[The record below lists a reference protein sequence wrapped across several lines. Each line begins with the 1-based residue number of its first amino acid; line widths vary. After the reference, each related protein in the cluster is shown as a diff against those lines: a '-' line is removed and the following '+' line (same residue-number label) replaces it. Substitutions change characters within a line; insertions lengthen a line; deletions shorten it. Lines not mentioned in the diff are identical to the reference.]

1 MSAFETS
8 LFDLK
13 AEVEAIQR
21 KLTLKKDDESS
32 AKLSQRNV
40 PSSEMLDEQL
50 VVDLSSKCPDR
61 HEEDHIRDIV
71 SDDDHSDSDTA
82 GPSFAKVGSK
92 DNSKLSIVN
101 KDGRKAKNLTKKL
114 ARESVYANKDVPGS
128 NSKLRA
134 VTNVRSWHCKISH
147 IESGISIDDV
157 VQYIKEQGITPIL
170 VEALPQRGDA
180 PLSMH
185 IVVSHESKDDVM

>member
-1 MSAFETS
+1 M
-8 LFDLK
+8 
-13 AEVEAIQR
+13 
-21 KLTLKKDDESS
+21 
-32 AKLSQRNV
+32 SQRNV
-40 PSSEMLDEQL
+40 PTSELLDEQL
-50 VVDLSSKCPDR
+50 VMDLSSKCPDR

-71 SDDDHSDSDTA
+71 SDDDHIDSDAT

-92 DNSKLSIVN
+92 DNRKWNIVN
-101 KDGRKAKNLTKKL
+101 KDGRKVKKLTKKL
-114 ARESVYANKDVPGS
+114 AREPVYGNKDVSGS

-134 VTNVRSWHCKISH
+134 GTNVRSWHCKISR

-180 PLSMH
+180 PLSIH
-185 IVVSHESKDDVM
+185 IVVSHESKDDVMRAQFWPSGIRVSGWYFVRGNSAGQE